1 MSRIQKGDLVR
12 FRSPNG
18 PWRDLWNKTGIVV
31 SKPKEKP
38 FRMTPGIVSLEI
50 VVDVLV
56 EDQLYENVRVKSLE
70 KKIIL

>member
-12 FRSPNG
+12 FRAING
-18 PWRDLWNKTGIVV
+18 PWVDLWNKTGIVV
-31 SKPKEKP
+31 TKPKEKP

-56 EDQLYENVRVKSLE
+56 EEKLYENVRVSVLD
-70 KKIIL
+70 KKKVF